1 MTRHVLALNCGSSSL
16 KYAFFEVDDQ
26 RMRALVRDEVPGV
39 GDKVPDHA
47 AAVHAALDDLA
58 RLRLPAPDAIGHRIV
73 HGGCDHVKP
82 ERIDDALMASL
93 RTLIPFAP
101 LHLPAELSAI
111 GAARARFP
119 GSPQVACFDTAF
131 HRTMPEAAQRF
142 ALPAHFFDEGVLRY
156 GFHGLSY
163 EYVVDSVGA
172 QTLGRAVLAHLGN
185 GASMCAVREGRSVDT
200 TMGFTPAAG
209 LVMGTRAGD
218 IDPGLVTYLLQHGC
232 DGASMCAVREGRSV
246 DTTMGFTPAAGLVM
260 GTRAGDIDPGLVTYL
275 LQHGCDGASFDRLVN
290 HEAGLLALSG
300 TTADMKRLVEA
311 RDRDARAALAID
323 VFCLH
328 ARKAIGALAT
338 TLGGIDSLV
347 FTGGIG
353 EHAPFVRKEIARG
366 LEHLGVRIDDGENE
380 ANAAVIG
387 SGEGGVAVRVVPTD
401 EEHQVARHAAR
412 LIERA
417 AR

>member
-101 LHLPAELSAI
+101 LHLPAELSAV

-185 GASMCAVREGRSVDT
+185 
-200 TMGFTPAAG
+200 
-209 LVMGTRAGD
+209 
-218 IDPGLVTYLLQHGC
+218 
-232 DGASMCAVREGRSV
+232 GASMCAVREGRSV